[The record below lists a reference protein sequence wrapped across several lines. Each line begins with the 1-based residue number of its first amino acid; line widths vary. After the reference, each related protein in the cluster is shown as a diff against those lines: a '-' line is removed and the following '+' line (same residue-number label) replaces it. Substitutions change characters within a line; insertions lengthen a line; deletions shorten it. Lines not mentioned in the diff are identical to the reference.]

1 MAKSNIRKIKDKAF
15 ALNSETRIE
24 ILFLCQE
31 KELSIT
37 EIARKLNL
45 SLNNTSQNV
54 SVLERENLVRKTR
67 HKDGTVTV
75 KSLTKIS
82 ENKIEW

>member
-1 MAKSNIRKIKDKAF
+1 MARKIKDKAF

-31 KELSIT
+31 KELNIT

-54 SVLERENLVRKTR
+54 SVLERENLVKKTR

-75 KSLTKIS
+75 KSLIKIS